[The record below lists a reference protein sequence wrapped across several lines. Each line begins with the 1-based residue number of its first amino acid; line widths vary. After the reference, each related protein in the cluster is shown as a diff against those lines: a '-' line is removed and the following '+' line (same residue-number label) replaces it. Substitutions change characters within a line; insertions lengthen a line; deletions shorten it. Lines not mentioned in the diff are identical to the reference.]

1 VRTSRDKLKK
11 SHHNDVGLSRDNR
24 GALSSGFKVDD
35 DNDDYIGSLIQN
47 VRFMRH

>member
-11 SHHNDVGLSRDNR
+11 SRRNDIGLSRDNR

-35 DNDDYIGSLIQN
+35 DNDDCIGSLIQN
-47 VRFMRH
+47 ARFTRH